1 MGEVIKGVSFGVEKS
16 ATDSKTKIPEAKP
29 LASIDAVLAKTRK
42 ELKYNGPIDVDA
54 PDPIK
59 ALKVVQ
65 LCLELQ
71 LSPIGLASSLPPVE
85 VLQAAA
91 KNMKFDVV
99 LIHDK
104 ESKNHILGFIIG
116 SQDFIKKTLDGAKLD
131 VVMTDAPT
139 S

>member
-1 MGEVIKGVSFGVEKS
+1 MGEVIKGVSFRIEKT
-16 ATDSKTKIPEAKP
+16 ATDPTTKIPETKP
-29 LASIDAVLAKTRK
+29 LESIDAVLAKTRK
-42 ELKYNGPIDVDA
+42 ELKYDGPINVDA

-59 ALKVVQ
+59 ALKVIQ
-65 LCLELQ
+65 LCMELQ
-71 LSPIGLASSLPPVE
+71 LSPIGLTSSLPPVE

-91 KNMKFDVV
+91 KNMGFNVV

-116 SQDFIKKTLDGAKLD
+116 SQDFIKKTLDGSKLD